1 MTKYNQLTQA
11 EHMYIYDKKS
21 LAEIG
26 IQLGLSR
33 RILFYWKK
41 EYKWDEKR
49 FEVEHTKYRFSEEL
63 SDFARKMMQKIS
75 TDIDK
80 NQKTP
85 PPEIYSLINILKNIP
100 LVNQYTESLQP
111 EEKQEKKGL
120 TPDIVRQIE
129 REILGMNDY
138 CISSERIPAL
148 INADGVIVNSFTFKS
163 FF

>member
-26 IQLGLSR
+26 IELGLSR

-41 EYKWDEKR
+41 EYKWNEKR
-49 FEVEHTKYRFSEEL
+49 FEVEHTKYCFSEEL
-63 SDFARKMMQKIS
+63 LDFARKMMQKIS

-85 PPEIYSLINILKNIP
+85 PPEIYSLINILKEIP
-100 LVNQYTESLQP
+100 LVKQYTDSLQS
-111 EEKQEKKGL
+111 EQTKKKEQKGL
-120 TPDIVRQIE
+120 TPEFVQMIE
-129 REILGMNDY
+129 REILG
-138 CISSERIPAL
+138 
-148 INADGVIVNSFTFKS
+148 INHNLDNN
-163 FF
+163 

>member
-1 MTKYNQLTQA
+1 MTKYHQLTPA

-26 IQLGLSR
+26 MELGLSR

-41 EYKWDEKR
+41 EYKWNEKR

-63 SDFARKMMQKIS
+63 LDFARKMMQKIS

-85 PPEIYSLINILKNIP
+85 PPEIYSLINILKEIP
-100 LVNQYTESLQP
+100 LVKQYTDSLQQEQTP
-111 EEKQEKKGL
+111 KQKPTGSL
-120 TPDIVRQIE
+120 SPDIIRQIE
-129 REILGMNDY
+129 REILGM
-138 CISSERIPAL
+138 E
-148 INADGVIVNSFTFKS
+148 
-163 FF
+163 

>member
-1 MTKYNQLTQA
+1 MTKFNKLTQA

-26 IQLGLSR
+26 IELGLSR

-41 EYKWDEKR
+41 EHKWDKKR

-63 SDFARKMMQKIS
+63 LDFARKMMHKIS

-85 PPEIYSLINILKNIP
+85 PPEIYSLINILKEIP
-100 LVNQYTESLQP
+100 LVKQYTDSLQ
-111 EEKQEKKGL
+111 QEQTPNKKPKGCL
-120 TPDIVRQIE
+120 SPDIVRQIE
-129 REILGMNDY
+129 REILGM
-138 CISSERIPAL
+138 E
-148 INADGVIVNSFTFKS
+148 
-163 FF
+163 

>member
-1 MTKYNQLTQA
+1 MRKYKQLTQA

-26 IQLGLSR
+26 MELGLSR

-41 EYKWDEKR
+41 EYNWDEKR
-49 FEVEHTKYRFSEEL
+49 FDAEHTKYRFSEEL
-63 SDFARKMMQKIS
+63 LDFARKMMNKIS
-75 TDIDK
+75 TDIDN

-100 LVNQYTESLQP
+100 LVKQYTDSLQP
-111 EEKQEKKGL
+111 EQKAERKGL

-129 REILGMNDY
+129 REILGM
-138 CISSERIPAL
+138 E
-148 INADGVIVNSFTFKS
+148 
-163 FF
+163 

>member
-1 MTKYNQLTQA
+1 MTKYNQQKQA

-21 LAEIG
+21 LADIG
-26 IQLGLSR
+26 VELGLSR

-63 SDFARKMMQKIS
+63 LDFARKMMNKIS

-100 LVNQYTESLQP
+100 LVKQYTNSLQQ
-111 EEKQEKKGL
+111 EQASKQKPTGCL
-120 TPDIVRQIE
+120 SPDIIRQIE
-129 REILGMNDY
+129 REILGM
-138 CISSERIPAL
+138 E
-148 INADGVIVNSFTFKS
+148 
-163 FF
+163 

>member
-26 IQLGLSR
+26 MELGLSR

-41 EYKWDEKR
+41 EYNWDEKR
-49 FEVEHTKYRFSEEL
+49 FDAEHNKDRFSEEL
-63 SDFARKMMQKIS
+63 LEFARKMMNKIS

-85 PPEIYSLINILKNIP
+85 PPEIYSLINILKEIP
-100 LVNQYTESLQP
+100 LVKQFTDSLQ
-111 EEKQEKKGL
+111 QEQTKKKEPKGL
-120 TPDIVRQIE
+120 TPEFIRQIE
-129 REILGMNDY
+129 REILG
-138 CISSERIPAL
+138 IE
-148 INADGVIVNSFTFKS
+148 
-163 FF
+163 

>member
-1 MTKYNQLTQA
+1 MTKYSQLTQA

-26 IQLGLSR
+26 MQLGLSR

-63 SDFARKMMQKIS
+63 LDFARKMMQKIS

-85 PPEIYSLINILKNIP
+85 PPEIYSLINILKEIP
-100 LVNQYTESLQP
+100 LVKQYTDSLQ
-111 EEKQEKKGL
+111 QEQTPNKKPTGCL
-120 TPDIVRQIE
+120 SPDIVRQIE
-129 REILGMNDY
+129 REILG
-138 CISSERIPAL
+138 
-148 INADGVIVNSFTFKS
+148 INY
-163 FF
+163 

>member
-1 MTKYNQLTQA
+1 MTKYNQLAQA
-11 EHMYIYDKKS
+11 EHLYIYDKKS

-26 IQLGLSR
+26 MQLGLSR

-49 FEVEHTKYRFSEEL
+49 LEVEHTKYRFSNEL
-63 SDFARKMMQKIS
+63 IDFARKMMNKIS
-75 TDIDK
+75 TDIDN

-100 LVNQYTESLQP
+100 LVKQYTDSLQP
-111 EEKQEKKGL
+111 GQKQEKKGL

-129 REILGMNDY
+129 REILGM
-138 CISSERIPAL
+138 E
-148 INADGVIVNSFTFKS
+148 
-163 FF
+163 

>member
-26 IQLGLSR
+26 TQLGLSR

-49 FEVEHTKYRFSEEL
+49 FEVEHTKYRFGEEL
-63 SDFARKMMQKIS
+63 LDFARKMMNKIS

-85 PPEIYSLINILKNIP
+85 SPEIYSLINILKDIP
-100 LVNQYTESLQP
+100 LVKQYTDSLQ
-111 EEKQEKKGL
+111 QEKTHKKEPKGL
-120 TPDIVRQIE
+120 TPEFIRQIE
-129 REILGMNDY
+129 RDILGIEY
-138 CISSERIPAL
+138 P
-148 INADGVIVNSFTFKS
+148 
-163 FF
+163 

>member
-1 MTKYNQLTQA
+1 MTKFNQLTQA

-26 IQLGLSR
+26 MELGLSR

-63 SDFARKMMQKIS
+63 LDFARKMMQKIS

-85 PPEIYSLINILKNIP
+85 PPEIYSLINILKEIP
-100 LVNQYTESLQP
+100 LVKQYTDSLPQ
-111 EEKQEKKGL
+111 EQISKQKPTGCL
-120 TPDIVRQIE
+120 SPDIVRQIE
-129 REILGMNDY
+129 KEILGM
-138 CISSERIPAL
+138 E
-148 INADGVIVNSFTFKS
+148 
-163 FF
+163 

>member
-1 MTKYNQLTQA
+1 MTKFNQLTQA

-26 IQLGLSR
+26 MQLGLSR

-49 FEVEHTKYRFSEEL
+49 FDAEYNKNRFSEEL
-63 SDFARKMMQKIS
+63 LEFVRKMMNKIS
-75 TDIDK
+75 TDIDN

-100 LVNQYTESLQP
+100 LVKQYPDSLQP
-111 EEKQEKKGL
+111 EQTQKQSPTGCL
-120 TPDIVRQIE
+120 SPDIVRQIE
-129 REILGMNDY
+129 KEILG
-138 CISSERIPAL
+138 IESS
-148 INADGVIVNSFTFKS
+148 F
-163 FF
+163 

>member
-1 MTKYNQLTQA
+1 MTKFNQLTQA
-11 EHMYIYDKKS
+11 EHMYIYNKKS

-26 IQLGLSR
+26 MELGLFR

-49 FEVEHTKYRFSEEL
+49 FKVEHTKYRFSEEL
-63 SDFARKMMQKIS
+63 LEFARKMMNKIS

-100 LVNQYTESLQP
+100 LVKQYTDSLQP
-111 EEKQEKKGL
+111 EQTQKTKPNRLLVSK
-120 TPDIVRQIE
+120 
-129 REILGMNDY
+129 Y
-138 CISSERIPAL
+138 
-148 INADGVIVNSFTFKS
+148 NSTN
-163 FF
+163 